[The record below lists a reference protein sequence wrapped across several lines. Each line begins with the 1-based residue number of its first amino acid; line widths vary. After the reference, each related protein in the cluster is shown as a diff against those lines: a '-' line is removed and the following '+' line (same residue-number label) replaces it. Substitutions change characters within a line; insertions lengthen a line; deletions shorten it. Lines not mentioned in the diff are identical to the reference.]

1 MYFSALSGNLIF
13 IRILPQTTHMKNAT
27 RLLYLLAIIRFVLPF
42 LLVHPSYQL
51 HRDEY
56 LYLAEGHHLAWG
68 FLEVPPM
75 LSFMAYISNALG
87 TTEFWVKFW
96 PALFGS
102 LILLMM
108 GKIILRLGG
117 RSFAILL
124 ASFPF
129 LFTGYI
135 RMFYFFHPN
144 FLDVFFWTL
153 NAYALI
159 NFIDTR
165 KHTWLYIFG
174 ISIGLGML
182 SKYSVAFYT
191 ISLLVGLLFTRDRSI
206 FLNKHLYFAGGLAL
220 LILLP
225 NLVWQYQHGFPIFM
239 HMDELKETQLQFI
252 DPKDFLVDQIM
263 MFLPCVFI
271 WISGLLYVLFSA
283 EGRKYQ
289 MIGWSYFAVIA
300 LLTYMNG
307 KSYYAAGAYP
317 ILFAFGAYWLE
328 KLTVSK
334 LRLLRYVM
342 VFIPVALGILIMPLL
357 LPIYAPQKLADWY
370 RSKNI
375 HTTGSFKWE
384 DLQYHPL
391 PQDFADMIGWKE
403 LAEKTAAV
411 YKSLPKSE
419 QRKTMIYCRGYYTA
433 GALNYYAKQTGL
445 PIVYSDDASFLFW
458 MPEQYDFKHLILV
471 GKKMPDADDIVFQQF
486 EKVSLRDSID
496 YPLFRETKTKIFLFE
511 QGNDSLQP
519 IIERGVAAL
528 KARFSQ
534 K

>member
-1 MYFSALSGNLIF
+1 
-13 IRILPQTTHMKNAT
+13 MKNAT
-27 RLLYLLAIIRFVLPF
+27 RLLYLLAILRFMLPF

-56 LYLAEGHHLAWG
+56 LYLAEGHHVAWG

-75 LSFMAYISNALG
+75 LSFMAFISNAWG
-87 TTEFWVKFW
+87 ATEFWVKFW

-102 LILLMM
+102 LILIMM
-108 GKIILRLGG
+108 GKMILRSGG

-124 ASFPF
+124 AALPF

-135 RMFYFFHPN
+135 RMFYFFHPI

-159 NFIDTR
+159 CFIDT
-165 KHTWLYIFG
+165 KKNSWLYIFG

-191 ISLLVGLLFTRDRSI
+191 ASLLAGLLLTKNRTI
-206 FLNKHLYFAGGLAL
+206 FLNKHFYFAAAVAL
-220 LILLP
+220 LIMLP
-225 NLVWQYQHGFPIFM
+225 NISWQYQHGFPIIA

-252 DPKDFLVDQIM
+252 DPIDFLLEQIM

-271 WISGLLYVLFSA
+271 WLAGLVYVFFSA
-283 EGRKYQ
+283 EGKKYA
-289 MIGWSYFAVIA
+289 MIGISFITVIA

-317 ILFAFGAYWLE
+317 VLFAFGAYWLE
-328 KLTVSK
+328 KITTGK
-334 LRLLRYVM
+334 FYWIRYAM
-342 VFIPVALGILIMPLL
+342 VLIPVTLGILIMPLL
-357 LPIYAPQKLADWY
+357 LPVYKAQELANWY
-370 RSKNI
+370 RSKNL

-391 PQDFADMIGWKE
+391 PQDFGDMIGWKE

-411 YKSLPKSE
+411 YKSMPEAE
-419 QRKTMIYCRGYYTA
+419 QRKTMVYCRGYYTA
-433 GALNYYAKQTGL
+433 GALNYYAKETGL
-445 PIVYSDDASFLFW
+445 PVVYSDDASFLFW
-458 MPEQYDFKHLILV
+458 MPDIYDFKHLLLV
-471 GKKMPDADDIVFQQF
+471 GKRMPDADDIVFQQF
-486 EKVSLRDSID
+486 EKVTVRDSID
-496 YPLFRETKTKIFLFE
+496 YPLFRETKTKIILFE
-511 QGNDSLQP
+511 NGNDSLKP
-519 IIERGVAAL
+519 ITERGVAAL
-528 KARFSQ
+528 KARFQ
-534 K
+534 RK